1 MKDVLEQLGG
11 YISVGWRN
19 RWLALIV
26 AWAVSLVG
34 WVVVERI
41 PDAYRSSSRVFIDT
55 DSMIRNSMQGIA
67 ASFGDS
73 VSTSIAFFRQSLLSR
88 PSLEE
93 IMRRADLDVRAAT
106 PEDRERIIEDLRNN
120 LRVASDRESIYTI
133 EYVSQDPGIAQAVV
147 QAVVDRFVETNLG
160 SNREELETTSTFL
173 NNQIDETEADIER
186 TQQTLRRFEIQNR
199 DYLSE
204 NNYEVQLR
212 ERRSELFR
220 VAGEREQAISRR
232 DDLQEQLDELLE
244 KIRAGDIVD
253 TQLAATTVELEAE
266 LARLLSVYTEE
277 HPDVII
283 IKQRLERERARLQ
296 EIVAAG
302 ANGAEINN
310 SFVNEIRA
318 AIREEEAK
326 INAADAQ
333 SAILRNQIAELET
346 FVARMPTI
354 EIERQR
360 MQRDLQVAQENLQK
374 LIDRREQARFAQR
387 LDVETSIVEFRVI
400 EPPTRPNAPTDP
412 NRLVL
417 RTGVLAAGLGGGGA
431 LAIGLG
437 ILMGTYSSR
446 AQLIRSVGRP
456 VIGSVRRTTL
466 PSDRPRWFLE
476 AMIFWSAVLA
486 LLAAFAVVNFGGLA
500 ALRAF

>member
-19 RWLALIV
+19 RWLALVV

-67 ASFGDS
+67 ANLGES

-106 PEDRERIIEDLRNN
+106 PADRERILEDLRNN

-133 EYVSQDPGIAQAVV
+133 EYVSQDPNIAQAVV

-212 ERRSELFR
+212 ERRNELFQ

-232 DDLQEQLDELLE
+232 DDLQEQLEEIID
-244 KIRAGDIVD
+244 KIRTGDIVD

-283 IKQRLERERARLQ
+283 VKQRLERERARLQ

-360 MQRDLQVAQENLQK
+360 MQRDLRVAQENLQK

-387 LDVETSIVEFRVI
+387 LDVETSIIEFRVI

-412 NRLVL
+412 NRLLL
-417 RTGVLAAGLGGGGA
+417 RGGVLAAGLGGGAA

-486 LLAAFAVVNFGGLA
+486 LIAAFAAVNIGGLA